1 MYRYPYRYMN
11 VKIFCGSAG
20 NIPKI
25 AKLLA
30 HVCCLENI
38 STEISSKRKRG
49 IISVSVNQGPLIVPS
64 YVLHILGCCA
74 VKTGSVSVYTP
85 SCTSDDLFFRRK
97 SPTSEVQ
104 TQTETENIL
113 SATNKN

>member
-1 MYRYPYRYMN
+1 MTAFF
-11 VKIFCGSAG
+11 VTAG

-30 HVCCLENI
+30 HVLKYFKKFLQRAE
-38 STEISSKRKRG
+38 G

-104 TQTETENIL
+104 TETENIL

>member
-1 MYRYPYRYMN
+1 MALLQN
-11 VKIFCGSAG
+11 CWHTFALFDLCG
-20 NIPKI
+20 KY
-25 AKLLA
+25 
-30 HVCCLENI
+30 I
-38 STEISSKRKRG
+38 STEISSKREKEESL
-49 IISVSVNQGPLIVPS
+49 ISLNRGPLIVPS

-104 TQTETENIL
+104 TETENIL